1 MYLGLNELPAASTI
15 LSCTI
20 WNRTRLTFH
29 ALAARICASAL
40 LMNSTQFCRVARVI
54 PRTWPG
60 SGYAAQEAT
69 GHGRSV
75 NPGGAVNCGGG
86 RSRSHPQAATV
97 ATTMATE
104 VVRSRCSRTDAS
116 LRAGARRRD
125 DGGLRDE
132 DGPRG
137 EDGSRD
143 EDVRCAGYGP
153 PADDGPCGGGGG
165 RRRPPRLA
173 GSSFKLTS
181 SGP

>member
-116 LRAGARRRD
+116 LRVGARRRRSEEHTSE
-125 DGGLRDE
+125 LQSRRDLVCRLLLE
-132 DGPRG
+132 KKKQN
-137 EDGSRD
+137 
-143 EDVRCAGYGP
+143 VN
-153 PADDGPCGGGGG
+153 
-165 RRRPPRLA
+165 RRVHYKNKKNNNR
-173 GSSFKLTS
+173 K
-181 SGP
+181 

>member
-1 MYLGLNELPAASTI
+1 MVGMASSWTNPR
-15 LSCTI
+15 LSSVCAF

-40 LMNSTQFCRVARVI
+40 LMNSTQCCRVARVI

-116 LRAGARRRD
+116 LRVGARRRD
-125 DGGLRDE
+125 DGGLRDDGALWDEDGLRGANCSRGGNGSRDDGGSRDE

-137 EDGSRD
+137 E
-143 EDVRCAGYGP
+143 
-153 PADDGPCGGGGG
+153 
-165 RRRPPRLA
+165 
-173 GSSFKLTS
+173 
-181 SGP
+181 